1 MRQPRFE
8 ASAAAACLL
17 ADRVR
22 GTMRIDLSH
31 AWCGTMNPMRFLLA
45 GPLLLLF
52 VAGDGAAMSIDPK
65 AMARFDNSYAKC
77 EAKFPEMRGAR
88 DETYLSMWRVKV
100 DDKTRAELAGV
111 RKAPPYQSES
121 KRIQQEDA
129 KQAAAASSNLEAECK
144 ALWAETLR
152 VRSLAH

>member
-1 MRQPRFE
+1 
-8 ASAAAACLL
+8 
-17 ADRVR
+17 
-22 GTMRIDLSH
+22 
-31 AWCGTMNPMRFLLA
+31 MNPMRFLLA
-45 GPLLLLF
+45 SPLLLVF
-52 VAGDGAAMSIDPK
+52 AVGDGAAMSIDPK

-88 DETYLSMWRVKV
+88 DEAYLSMWRVKA
-100 DDKTRAELAGV
+100 DDKARAELAGV
-111 RKAPPYQSES
+111 RKAAPYQSES

-129 KQAAAASSNLEAECK
+129 KKTVPASSNLDGECK

>member
-1 MRQPRFE
+1 MNPL
-8 ASAAAACLL
+8 CLL
-17 ADRVR
+17 
-22 GTMRIDLSH
+22 
-31 AWCGTMNPMRFLLA
+31 
-45 GPLLLLF
+45 GPLLLVF
-52 VAGDGAAMSIDPK
+52 AVGDAAAMSIDNK

-88 DETYLSMWRVKV
+88 DEAYLSMWRVKA
-100 DDKTRAELAGV
+100 DDKSRAELAGV
-111 RKAPPYQSES
+111 RKAAPYQAER

-129 KQAAAASSNLEAECK
+129 KKTAAASSNLESECK

>member
-1 MRQPRFE
+1 
-8 ASAAAACLL
+8 LL

-31 AWCGTMNPMRFLLA
+31 GWYGTMNPMRFLLA
-45 GPLLLLF
+45 SPLLLVF

-65 AMARFDNSYAKC
+65 AMARFDISYAKC
-77 EAKFPEMRGAR
+77 EARFPEMRGAR
-88 DETYLSMWRVKV
+88 DEAYLSMRRVKL
-100 DDKTRAELAGV
+100 DDSTRAELAGV
-111 RKAPPYQSES
+111 RKAAPYQSES

-129 KQAAAASSNLEAECK
+129 KRTADPSSKLEAECK
-144 ALWAETLR
+144 ALWAETLH